1 MSLHAIRPSFAMESR
16 HLPAQKAGLCL
27 DAIILL
33 CVLMSM
39 LLNPNEICPT

>member
-16 HLPAQKAGLCL
+16 HLPVQKAGLCL
-27 DAIILL
+27 AAIILL
-33 CVLMSM
+33 YALTSM